1 MPLVAGCVQ
10 IASLDRNWRLY
21 GGTTGP
27 GPQEG
32 LYQENTT
39 LFPDLDGFF
48 EFIHDN
54 HLHIFFNVRCALS
67 RIPILS
73 RCDMNFL
80 RCRIWTKRKVRRRL
94 EA

>member
-1 MPLVAGCVQ
+1 MPPLAGCVQ

-54 HLHIFFNVRCALS
+54 HLHIFFNVRLPS
-67 RIPILS
+67 FVNS
-73 RCDMNFL
+73 NFVQMRHELL
-80 RCRIWTKRKVRRRL
+80 RCRFQNANVRR
-94 EA
+94 

>member
-1 MPLVAGCVQ
+1 MVEYALQRHLMPLVAGCAQ

-39 LFPDLDGFF
+39 LFPDLVGFF
-48 EFIHDN
+48 KFIHDN
-54 HLHIFFNVRCALS
+54 HLHIFFNVRLS
-67 RIPILS
+67 SFVFSEL
-73 RCDMNFL
+73 
-80 RCRIWTKRKVRRRL
+80 W
-94 EA
+94 